1 MSLRVLAPGGDWVC
15 VTERPFRS
23 IKGNGICALPFCGMN
38 IDTYHDSELC
48 YYHRLVA
55 LGIMQ
60 PEVDKFYTPEVKG
73 ILKGARI

>member
-1 MSLRVLAPGGDWVC
+1 MRRIYFGPDGGVVC
-15 VTERPFRS
+15 LNDRPFRK
-23 IKGNGICALPFCGMN
+23 ITGNGICALPFCGQGS
-38 IDTYHDSELC
+38 DTFHDSDLC
-48 YYHRLVA
+48 FYHRKVA

>member
-1 MSLRVLAPGGDWVC
+1 MRRVYGPDGGVVC
-15 VTERPFRS
+15 VTDRPFRR
-23 IKGNGICALPFCGMN
+23 ITTPAICALEFCGEGT
-38 IDTYHDSELC
+38 DTFHDSELC
-48 YYHRLVA
+48 FYHRQVA